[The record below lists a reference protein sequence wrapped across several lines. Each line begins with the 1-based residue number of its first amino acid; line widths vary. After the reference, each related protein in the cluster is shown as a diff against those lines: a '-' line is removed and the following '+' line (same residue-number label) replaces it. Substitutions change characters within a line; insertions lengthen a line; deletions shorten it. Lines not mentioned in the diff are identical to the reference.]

1 MKVLHLCKYDFR
13 THNGGIE
20 SVCKSMYEYFKAN
33 AITNPDQFHYFLF
46 FSAQPVSVQEEESQ
60 FCFYIAGTNYHLGST
75 SLSLSYIK
83 KYNELCN
90 HVDII
95 HVHVPNPVAL
105 LAIYNKKP
113 KAKIIIHWHSDIV
126 KQKMVY
132 PLFKAVEQSVLR
144 FTTAIIATS
153 ENYVQGSK
161 PLAPYRNKI
170 TVIPIGI
177 GPLTQVPASAEP
189 GNGNET
195 LIVSI
200 GRLVYYKGFE
210 YLIKAAACL
219 PDNYRI
225 VIIGNGVLK
234 SKLDKMI
241 SNLQLQNKVTLA
253 GKVSGDDLNTL
264 MNNCKVFCLPSV
276 ERSEAFGVV
285 LLEALS
291 LGKPVVATNIPYSG
305 VNWVNQNG
313 VTGWNVEPKNE
324 KQLAKAIT
332 ALASDEHQYEKFC
345 VNASNRFYELFTEDK
360 MNNAINALYGKVM
373 KSTSQPNIFT

>member
-1 MKVLHLCKYDFR
+1 MRVLHLCKYDFR

-20 SVCKSMYEYFKAN
+20 SVCKSMYEYFKSNAN
-33 AITNPDQFHYFLF
+33 TYPDQFHYFLF
-46 FSAQPVSVQEEESQ
+46 FSAQPVSIQEEESQ

-90 HVDII
+90 SVDII

-113 KAKIIIHWHSDIV
+113 KAKIIIHWHSDII
-126 KQKMVY
+126 KQKVIY
-132 PLFKAVEQSVLR
+132 PFFKTIEQSVLR
-144 FTTAIIATS
+144 FTAAIIATS

-161 PLAPYRNKI
+161 PLAPYRNKV

-177 GPLTQVPASAEP
+177 RSLTQSPDGADSIQ
-189 GNGNET
+189 GKET

-219 PDNYRI
+219 PDHYKV
-225 VIIGNGVLK
+225 VIIGNGALK
-234 SKLDKMI
+234 SKLEKMI
-241 SNLQLQNKVTLA
+241 ATLRLQNKVTLA
-253 GKVSGDDLNTL
+253 GKVSGEDLNTL
-264 MNNCKVFCLPSV
+264 MNSCKVFCLPSV

-313 VTGWNVEPKNE
+313 VTGWNVKPKNE
-324 KQLAKAIT
+324 KELAKAIT
-332 ALASDEHQYEKFC
+332 ELASDEHKYEQFSK
-345 VNASNRFYELFTEDK
+345 NASARFYKLFTEDK
-360 MNNAINALYGKVM
+360 MNESIDALYRKVI
-373 KSTSQPNIFT
+373 SGSFVTQ